1 MKIKKM
7 AACVLAASVMIASFS
22 GCTLKTDTPVIGK
35 IVGLKSDEIF
45 QIDELVC
52 SRQEYMLVLM
62 NTENQYKSDFGGSVD
77 WNTKI
82 KGKTTLQNYVMEKV
96 KEDLSVQYTLAA
108 MAQSKGIQLMD
119 KEKEKIVKA
128 ADTYYNSL
136 TGEEKEYTNAD
147 VTDVEKV
154 YTNYLLSEKLYEHM
168 TKNIGTKISDEEA
181 RVIKIQYIRMNDT
194 KTEQSK
200 IKTTLE
206 NVIDLVNGGYQQ
218 FSREAKQYSEDSGFE
233 KIIKKNEASTNYEKE
248 AFNLNSSEMSNIIKE
263 GNDYYLVYCVES
275 YMKNETEKNKQ
286 SLIKNAKE
294 EYFNKQ
300 YNYFLEDAKTDFN
313 TSASKKIAL
322 SESDNVKN
330 TNLMQIYQTVKQE

>member
-1 MKIKKM
+1 
-7 AACVLAASVMIASFS
+7 
-22 GCTLKTDTPVIGK
+22 
-35 IVGLKSDEIF
+35 
-45 QIDELVC
+45 
-52 SRQEYMLVLM
+52 
-62 NTENQYKSDFGGSVD
+62 
-77 WNTKI
+77 
-82 KGKTTLQNYVMEKV
+82 MEKV